1 MVGGNI
7 IISLL
12 VLLSSWLLFAGHDQ
26 PAGLLGRAQ
35 RSDAAAAAPPSVV
48 HVGAL
53 LDLGSAGGRA
63 SRASISLALEDFY
76 ASQPPGSGG
85 ATAALHVA
93 DCKDDEIT
101 AASAGSTHFFC
112 RSPTCIFSSI
122 LRAIAAEAGNCV
134 RE

>member
-1 MVGGNI
+1 MVGGGNI

-35 RSDAAAAAPPSVV
+35 RPDAAAAASSVV

-53 LDLGSAGGRA
+53 LDLGSVGGRA

-76 ASQPPGSGG
+76 ASQPPGSG
-85 ATAALHVA
+85 ATVALHVA

-101 AASAGSTHFFC
+101 AASTGSTHFLFYRYFRHAFSLPFC
-112 RSPTCIFSSI
+112 
-122 LRAIAAEAGNCV
+122 
-134 RE
+134 